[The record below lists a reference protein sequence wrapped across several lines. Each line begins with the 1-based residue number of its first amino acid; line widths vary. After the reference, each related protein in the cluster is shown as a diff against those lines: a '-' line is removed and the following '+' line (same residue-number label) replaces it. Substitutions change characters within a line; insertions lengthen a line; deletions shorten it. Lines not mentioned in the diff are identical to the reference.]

1 MCIVSNLFLS
11 YSQQNLFQ
19 TKYSSCGLGMNFK
32 KIENNQKKKVA
43 LIGCGLIG
51 QSWAISFLSAGFCV
65 SLFDPVEGITAQA
78 KEKIAVK
85 LRDLQT
91 NGLIKKTNISD
102 YLAKIHLAE
111 NLSSAVRDSIYIQES
126 GPEDLRVKKELT
138 KKIDAVTA
146 KNIPIAS
153 STSGIPASQYASEVK
168 GQYRCLVA
176 HPINPPHLIP
186 AVEIVPAP
194 FTSTSITEAV
204 KDIIISIDK
213 EPLEL
218 KKEIPG
224 FVVNRLQGALL
235 SEAFKLVKD
244 GISSAENID
253 KAISEGLGL
262 RWSFMGPFQTIH
274 LNAPEGITG
283 YIKRYEGM
291 YKDMFNKPE
300 IDWSS
305 IVELGLEEELLSL
318 YKLSE
323 RDKHEEQRD
332 TKLTKLI
339 LHKNSP

>member
-1 MCIVSNLFLS
+1 M
-11 YSQQNLFQ
+11 
-19 TKYSSCGLGMNFK
+19 KD
-32 KIENNQKKKVA
+32 NNKKKKVA

-51 QSWAISFLSAGFCV
+51 QSWAISFLSAGFEV
-65 SLFDPVEGITAQA
+65 SLFDPVEGVTIQS
-78 KEKIAVK
+78 KEKIKAK
-85 LRDLQT
+85 LKELQ
-91 NGLIKKTNISD
+91 NYGLLKNKKISD
-102 YLAKIHLAE
+102 FFEKIHLAQDIQQAIE
-111 NLSSAVRDSIYIQES
+111 GSIYVQES
-126 GPEDLRVKKELT
+126 GPEDLGIKKALT
-138 KKIDAVTA
+138 KEIDAATPD
-146 KNIPIAS
+146 NIPIAS
-153 STSGIPASQYASEVK
+153 STSGIPTSLYAVDLK
-168 GQYRCLVA
+168 GKDRCLVA

-194 FTSTSITEAV
+194 FTSEVITQTV
-204 KDIIISIDK
+204 KDIMISIDK

-235 SEAFKLVKD
+235 SEAFKLFKD

-283 YIKRYEGM
+283 YVKRYERM
-291 YKDMFNKPE
+291 YKDMFNKRE

>member
-1 MCIVSNLFLS
+1 MD
-11 YSQQNLFQ
+11 Y
-19 TKYSSCGLGMNFK
+19 K

-51 QSWAISFLSAGFCV
+51 QSWAISFLNAGFCV
-65 SLFDPVEGITAQA
+65 SLFDPGKGVTAQA
-78 KEKIAVK
+78 KEKIEAK
-85 LRDLQT
+85 LSDLQV

-102 YLAKIHLAE
+102 YMTKIDLAE
-111 NLSSAVRDSIYIQES
+111 DISSAVRGSIHIQES
-126 GPEDLRVKKELT
+126 GPEDLKVKKELT
-138 KKIDAVTA
+138 KKIDAVA
-146 KNIPIAS
+146 AENIPIAS
-153 STSGIPASQYASEVK
+153 STSGIPASLYASNVK

-204 KDIIISIDK
+204 KNIIISIDK
-213 EPLEL
+213 KPIEL

-274 LNAPEGITG
+274 LNAPEGIAG
-283 YIKRYEGM
+283 YVKRYEKM
-291 YKDMFNKPE
+291 YKDMLKKPE

-305 IVELGLEEELLSL
+305 IVELHLEEELLKL
-318 YKLSE
+318 YPIGE
-323 RDKHEEQRD
+323 REKHEKDRD
-332 TKLTKLI
+332 LKLTKLI
-339 LHKNSP
+339 LHKTKP